1 MVVESS
7 KDLEAVIGREN
18 QNRHVKIR
26 KEAEIKIKAVGENI
40 AAKTTRLAL
49 MVVVV
54 LSREIKSQNEIGKT
68 LKREEKRT

>member
-40 AAKTTRLAL
+40 AVKTARLAL
-49 MVVVV
+49 MI
-54 LSREIKSQNEIGKT
+54 L
-68 LKREEKRT
+68 